1 MACSTILVIVILYQ
15 RYWADTALIVSQNNV
30 DSGRLSNINNMERQ
44 GGMVAPRLKHSVQL
58 NDLELE

>member
-30 DSGRLSNINNMERQ
+30 DSGRLSNINNMESQ